1 MLVLQSQVQ
10 SSKMTTYLTPYV
22 DSHGVGEL
30 EGVEEGVGD
39 DRCPGVRPGDL
50 HELGDHLW
58 PEDAAV
64 LVAQVD
70 GSRVLCEGGAG
81 LDPHVKLA

>member
-1 MLVLQSQVQ
+1 
-10 SSKMTTYLTPYV
+10 MTTYLAPDV
-22 DSHGVGEL
+22 DGHRVGEL

-39 DRCPGVRPGDL
+39 DRGPGVRPRDL
-50 HELGDHLW
+50 HELGDHLG

-70 GSRVLCEGGAG
+70 GSRVLCEGGTG

>member
-1 MLVLQSQVQ
+1 M
-10 SSKMTTYLTPYV
+10 

-39 DRCPGVRPGDL
+39 DGGPRVGPGDL
-50 HELGDHLW
+50 HELGDHLRS
-58 PEDAAV
+58 EDAAV

-70 GSRVLCEGGAG
+70 GPGVLREGGAG